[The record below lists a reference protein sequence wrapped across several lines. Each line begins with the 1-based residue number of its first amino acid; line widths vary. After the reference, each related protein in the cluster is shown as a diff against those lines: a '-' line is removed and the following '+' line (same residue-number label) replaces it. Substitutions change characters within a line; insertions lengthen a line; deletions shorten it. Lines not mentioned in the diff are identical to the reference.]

1 MTGAVDSRLVRATV
15 LQHRRRQR
23 SLVSGASHVGWKVG
37 VGDREL
43 LGGMS
48 VGYLTSETQ
57 LRLGGTYAPGPREQI
72 YADAEVAVLIGPD
85 GQAAGYACA
94 VELCDLAGDDTPDVV
109 VAHNIFHR
117 AFALGPVGGGT
128 PKTGRLLI
136 DGQVRAEGPVPQDLV
151 ERIDR
156 VRAVLRAVGE
166 DLAAAD
172 LVITGSVVQH
182 RVLPGEQVRAEVDD
196 LGSVTLSIG
205 AVPA

>member
-1 MTGAVDSRLVRATV
+1 MRATV

-23 SLVSGASHVGWKVG
+23 SLASGALHVGWKVG
-37 VGDREL
+37 AGDRES

-48 VGYLTSETQ
+48 VGYLTSDTQ
-57 LRLGGTYAPGPREQI
+57 LRLGGIYRPGLREEL
-72 YADAEVAVLIGPD
+72 YADAAVAVLIGPD

-94 VELCDLAGDDTPDVV
+94 LELCDLAGEDNPEVV
-109 VAHNIFHR
+109 VARNIFHR

-128 PKTGRLLI
+128 PKTGRLVI
-136 DGQVRAEGPVPQDLV
+136 DGQVRAEGPVPDDLAEQV
-151 ERIDR
+151 DR

-196 LGSVTLSIG
+196 LGSVTLSVG
-205 AVPA
+205 ELPV